1 MAIRPE
7 LRDELLK
14 LPADERQELADE
26 LYESLD
32 DEPVAPAW
40 ERAWSGE
47 IARRIQEIADGKVH
61 LVDAD
66 EMHEELRAELRSSG
80 K

>member
-1 MAIRPE
+1 MAIRAE

-14 LPADERQELADE
+14 LPADQRQELADE

-32 DEPVAPAW
+32 DEPVDAAW
-40 ERAWSGE
+40 ERAWSDE
-47 IARRIQEIADGKVH
+47 VACRVQEIADGKVQ

-66 EMHEELRAELRSSG
+66 DMHAELRDELRSSG
-80 K
+80 E